1 MSAKK
6 HYIEI
11 SSQELQKRIIAPMAL
26 VGVIISFI
34 GFFVNLIIHLDEQ
47 VSIVTVFSFI
57 VYLIC
62 YYLSNKDKYFVL
74 SRWTILISSLLII
87 NMLWYFNYGSHGPA
101 LYLFVIIYSF
111 FIFVFDKKESFI
123 LSVIAGANVFTLFYL
138 EYRFPDI
145 VSNYPSDHARILDVY
160 TALVYYSFIFYIFL
174 SIVREAYF
182 AEYKKAKRADQLKS
196 SFLANMSHEIRTP
209 LNAIVGFSNILA
221 EGGIPKDERKHYAE
235 IINGSNKS
243 LLRLVNDILDV
254 SMIES
259 DQLGL
264 KLLPVDLNKLM
275 EHLKETYLLKLK
287 GKPGLTVKYIPT
299 SADHVFIT
307 TDSARLQQIMVNLLD
322 NAIKY
327 TEKGKVEF
335 GFNVEDS
342 VVRFFVR
349 DTGIGIKKDHIDYL
363 FDRFYKVEDDNSKL
377 YRGTGIGLYLTKKV
391 VNMLQGEIGVKSD
404 FGKGSEFYF
413 TLPKKEFRIE
423 KEETSIAENKYK
435 FTLIDKS
442 INNTK
447 ILIIEDQLS
456 NQQYYEAILK
466 DTNLNIIQ
474 AYNGKE
480 GINAFNDN
488 RDVQLILLDIKMPDL
503 DGFEVL
509 KRIKEIDTK
518 VPVVAQTAYAMAGD
532 KERCIEAGFDD
543 YISKPVSKAK
553 LFELISKYCSGS
565 SIT

>member
-11 SSQELQKRIIAPMAL
+11 SSQELQKRILAPMAL
-26 VGVIISFI
+26 VGIIISFI
-34 GFFVNLIIHLDEQ
+34 GFFVNLLIHLDVQ
-47 VSIVTVFSFI
+47 VSIVTLFSFI
-57 VYLIC
+57 VYLVS
-62 YYLSNKDKYFVL
+62 YYLSKKEKYFVL
-74 SRWTILISSLLII
+74 SRWVLLIFSLLII

-123 LSVIAGANVFTLFYL
+123 LSFIAGINVLVLFYL
-138 EYRFPDI
+138 EYRYPDI

-221 EGGIPKDERKHYAE
+221 EGGIPKDERKQYAE
-235 IINGSNKS
+235 IINTSNKS

-264 KLLPVDLNKLM
+264 KLLPVDLSKLM
-275 EHLKETYLLKLK
+275 EHLRETYLLKLK
-287 GKPGLTVKYIPT
+287 DKPDLTVEYIST
-299 SADHVFIT
+299 STDHVFIT
-307 TDSARLQQIMVNLLD
+307 TDSARLQQILVNLLD

-335 GFNVEDS
+335 GFNVEDT
-342 VVRFFVR
+342 VIRFFVK
-349 DTGIGIKKDHIDYL
+349 DTGIGIKENHIDYL
-363 FDRFYKVEDDNSKL
+363 FDRFYKVEDDNTKL

-391 VNMLQGEIGVKSD
+391 VNMLHGEIGVKSD

-413 TLPKKEFRIE
+413 TLPKQDFRIE
-423 KEETSIAENKYK
+423 HEEISITENKNE
-435 FTLIDKS
+435 FTLKDKS
-442 INNTK
+442 FNKVK

-466 DTNLNIIQ
+466 DANLNIIQ

-480 GINAFNDN
+480 GIKAFRDN
-488 RDVQLILLDIKMPDL
+488 RDTQLILLDIKMPDL

-509 KRIKEIDTK
+509 KRIREIDTK
-518 VPVVAQTAYAMAGD
+518 VPVIAQTAYAMAGD
-532 KERCIEAGFDD
+532 KEKCMEAGFND
-543 YISKPVSKAK
+543 YVAKPVSKAS
-553 LFELISKYCSGS
+553 LFTLISKYCSGNN
-565 SIT
+565 II